1 MEESF
6 VVSCVCAAY
15 EYETIMKKKVGEKK
29 DIINTSSQVDRTR
42 TFVGISSNHSQHG
55 SIVGQCSSMSRLQ
68 LQSNIT
74 GINLYEVREPRKSST
89 LKHRRSPSSDISND
103 KESMNIPELRASR
116 ARDARKH
123 RKSILMQRRMRTAEL
138 TSIDLCTAS
147 DHTRNISSVVQNS
160 DAVRRRP
167 NQRVVNEASQ
177 PDKLNEEYV
186 DIGLPTHECEHCG
199 AIFWYEE
206 RVNKSRNFR
215 KPKFSLCCL
224 NGKVEL
230 PKMRN
235 PPETLQKLLLNN
247 DARSKHFKK
256 RIRTYNNM
264 FAFTSMGGKVDNS
277 TNDGKG
283 PYVYRLHGQNMHL
296 IGGLLPD
303 DGENPQFSQLYI
315 YDTDNELL
323 NRMRNAR
330 SAFNDDPCDATVVMQ
345 LSEML
350 DSLNPLVQV
359 FRSVKNHPSTSNRD
373 NLRLKLIKKRQ
384 KDTRVYNLPTADEIA
399 ALIVGDFDP
408 KKEDGYREDAV
419 FRFAIFS
426 STKKEKNLTL
436 RQYFAYIL
444 QDRRNQ
450 FNIFLRAGKLTQ
462 QFIVDGYT
470 MIESQRLLYIRL
482 HEKELRADNYTTLTQ
497 ALAKGQTRSSGIG
510 KRIVLPS
517 TFIGGERYCR
527 ENFQDAMTICTNC
540 SFPEL
545 FITFTCNPKR
555 LELCRLFESLN
566 CTRQDRPD
574 LLSRVFKIKLNSLM
588 RDITKNFLFGSCRAD
603 IYSIEFQK
611 RGLPHA
617 HNLIWLNAEHKL
629 TNETLI
635 DSVICAK
642 IPDPD
647 TNPKL
652 YEAVKTFMIH
662 GPCGSVR
669 KSSPCMINSRCSKH
683 FPKKYTERTSFYE
696 DGYCKYRR
704 RDSGNF
710 VEKNGIKLDNRFVVP
725 YNPTLLLRYQAHI
738 NVEFCNQS
746 RSIKYLFKYVS
757 KGYDKVTAAL
767 CSSESNYSNEDN
779 VDEIKMYYD
788 CRYISACEAAW
799 RIFGVDINFREP
811 SVERLPFHLPDKQ
824 GVVFGDYDSID
835 PVLFNATVKQTKFL
849 AWFEANKIYPKAK
862 SLTYAQ
868 FPSQFVYK
876 TYCRQW
882 FERKSSCSIGRL
894 YYVAP
899 GSGELY
905 YLRLLLTFTKGP
917 TCYEDIRTINS
928 FVYPTFK
935 DACYVMGL
943 LDDDKEYIEGIVEDS
958 KWSSGFYL
966 RKLFVTLLI
975 HNTIA
980 RPSYVWENTWMH
992 LSDDILLKECHRTG
1006 NPDLHLDNEHVKNI
1020 ALADIEN
1027 ILKLNG
1033 RSLANFTPMT
1043 MPNKALMRN
1052 LENLLINEELNYDR
1066 NMLKLEHDILLSPLT
1081 SEQKNIYDTIMAAVN
1096 DAKPGL
1102 FFVNGFGGSGKT
1114 YIWNTLTSAIRSNGD
1129 IVLAVA
1135 SSGIASQLIP
1145 GGRTA
1150 HSRFAIPLNIDGNS
1164 TCQIVQG
1171 SDLGNR
1177 VEENESI
1184 ARFAEWI
1191 LKIGDGI
1198 IRNIINDEE
1207 HEIDIDDDIL
1217 IGNVDDPIR
1226 SIVDNTYSNFLDNF
1240 HMHDYFRD
1248 RAILSPT
1255 LDDVAKVNDFML
1267 SLLPGEE
1274 HTYLSSDTMCNQQP
1288 TSEIAEVYTTEFLN
1302 TILGSGLPYQELKLK
1317 VGAPIMLLRNIDRSM
1332 GLYNGTRLILT
1343 RMYDHVIEASIMSG
1357 KFAGEKIGLHPLES
1371 IPVVKTR
1378 ALHGFKD

>member
-1 MEESF
+1 MKLPKTPAS
-6 VVSCVCAAY
+6 VSKEVC
-15 EYETIMKKKVGEKK
+15 KP
-29 DIINTSSQVDRTR
+29 
-42 TFVGISSNHSQHG
+42 H
-55 SIVGQCSSMSRLQ
+55 
-68 LQSNIT
+68 
-74 GINLYEVREPRKSST
+74 KSST

-116 ARDARKH
+116 ARDVRKH
-123 RKSILMQRRMRTAEL
+123 RKSILMERRMRTAEL
-138 TSIDLCTAS
+138 TSIDLSTAS

-177 PDKLNEEYV
+177 PDKLNKEYV

-199 AIFWYEE
+199 AIFLYEQ
-206 RVNKSRNFR
+206 RVNKSRNCR

-235 PPETLQKLLLNN
+235 PPETLEKLLLNN
-247 DARSKHFKK
+247 DARSKHIKK

-296 IGGLLPD
+296 MGGLLPD

-330 SAFNDDPCDATVVMQ
+330 SVFNDDPCDATVVMQ

-359 FRSVKNHPSTSNRD
+359 FRSIKNHPLTSNRD

-384 KDTRVYNLPTADEIA
+384 TNARVYNLPTADEIA
-399 ALIVGDFDP
+399 ALIVGDFDLEKGARDIIVEKRSGTLQRISELQP
-408 KKEDGYREDAV
+408 LYLPLQYPLLFLRGEDGYREDAV

-470 MIESQRLLYIRL
+470 MIESQRLLYITL
-482 HEKELRADNYTTLTQ
+482 HQKELRADNYTTLTQ
-497 ALAKGQTRSSGIG
+497 TFAKGQTRSSGIG

-517 TFIGGERYCR
+517 TFTGE
-527 ENFQDAMTICTNC
+527 
-540 SFPEL
+540 
-545 FITFTCNPKR
+545 
-555 LELCRLFESLN
+555 
-566 CTRQDRPD
+566 
-574 LLSRVFKIKLNSLM
+574 
-588 RDITKNFLFGSCRAD
+588 
-603 IYSIEFQK
+603 
-611 RGLPHA
+611 
-617 HNLIWLNAEHKL
+617 
-629 TNETLI
+629 
-635 DSVICAK
+635 
-642 IPDPD
+642 IPDPN

-662 GPCGSVR
+662 GHVFR
-669 KSSPCMINSRCSKH
+669 
-683 FPKKYTERTSFYE
+683 
-696 DGYCKYRR
+696 
-704 RDSGNF
+704 SGNHHHGTF
-710 VEKNGIKLDNRFVVP
+710 S
-725 YNPTLLLRYQAHI
+725 RY
-738 NVEFCNQS
+738 
-746 RSIKYLFKYVS
+746 
-757 KGYDKVTAAL
+757 
-767 CSSESNYSNEDN
+767 
-779 VDEIKMYYD
+779 
-788 CRYISACEAAW
+788 
-799 RIFGVDINFREP
+799 
-811 SVERLPFHLPDKQ
+811 HLPDQ
-824 GVVFGDYDSID
+824 HGVVFGDHDSID
-835 PVLFNATVKQTKFL
+835 SVVFNATVKQTKFL
-849 AWFEANKIYPKAK
+849 AWFEANKRYPKAK

-876 TYCRQW
+876 TDCRQW
-882 FERKSSCSIGRL
+882 FERKLGRSIGRL

-899 GSGELY
+899 GSGELH

-917 TCYEDIRTINS
+917 TCYEDIRTING

-943 LDDDKEYIEGIVEDS
+943 LDDDKEYTEGIVEGS

-966 RKLFVTLLI
+966 QKLFLTLLI
-975 HNTIA
+975 HNIIA

-992 LSDDILLKECHRTG
+992 LSDDILLKKRHRTG
-1006 NPDLHLDNEHVKNI
+1006 NPDLHLDDEHVKNI

-1052 LENLLINEELNYDR
+1052 LGNLLINEELNYDR
-1066 NMLKLEHDILLSPLT
+1066 NMLKLENDILLSSLT
-1081 SEQKNIYDTIMAAVN
+1081 SEQKNIYDTIMTAVN
-1096 DAKPGL
+1096 DAKPGI
-1102 FFVNGFGGSGKT
+1102 FFLNGFGGSRKT
-1114 YIWNTLTSAIRSNGD
+1114 YIWNTLTYAIRSNGD

-1135 SSGIASQLIP
+1135 SSGIASQLIL

-1164 TCQIVQG
+1164 TCHIVQG
-1171 SDLGNR
+1171 SDLAELMVHTKLIIWDEAPMAHRHCFEALGHTRRDIMKSHNPELSRHPFGGKVVVFGGDFHQILR
-1177 VEENESI
+1177 VIPRAS
-1184 ARFAEWI
+1184 RQ
-1191 LKIGDGI
+1191 
-1198 IRNIINDEE
+1198 
-1207 HEIDIDDDIL
+1207 DIVL
-1217 IGNVDDPIR
+1217 ACLNA
-1226 SIVDNTYSNFLDNF
+1226 SYL
-1240 HMHDYFRD
+1240 HDYFRD

-1267 SLLPGEE
+1267 SLLPG
-1274 HTYLSSDTMCNQQP
+1274 
-1288 TSEIAEVYTTEFLN
+1288 
-1302 TILGSGLPYQELKLK
+1302 SGLPYHELKLK
-1317 VGAPIMLLRNIDRSM
+1317 VGAPIMLLRNIDRSV
-1332 GLYNGTRLILT
+1332 GLCNEG
-1343 RMYDHVIEASIMSG
+1343 DS
-1357 KFAGEKIGLHPLES
+1357 F
-1371 IPVVKTR
+1371 
-1378 ALHGFKD
+1378 